1 MHFIFELCIRMD
13 GEMAKMGEEKMWEFV
28 SVGKSWRTTAF
39 CFQKLHISTKHGAH
53 GAHSYCYL
61 FGVRR
66 SCLTPW
72 LRNRSSEKSW
82 VSKSSFSS
90 FLICILYIIISSS
103 SSASK
108 TLNSSWEKM
117 AKHHWLK
124 TERWMGRANSFI
136 FVSFLSHFPSRRP
149 HLLGIR

>member
-1 MHFIFELCIRMD
+1 MHSHGWGD
-13 GEMAKMGEEKMWEFV
+13 GENGRGKNVGVRV
-28 SVGKSWRTTAF
+28 SRKE
-39 CFQKLHISTKHGAH
+39 LAH
-53 GAHSYCYL
+53 YSFLLSEIAHQHEARGTRAHSYCYL